1 MSDYIDEINAE
12 VVDEETIDAELD
24 NFINIDRTYSFS
36 NGLTEENYQ
45 VVANLSDANPLMNG
59 QASAGTST
67 DISRADHIHPT
78 DTSRASATDLQTHT
92 TDKTNPHEVTKTQ
105 VGLGNVDNTADI
117 DKPVSTAVQTELN
130 KKVDSVNS
138 KTGTVVLGASDV
150 GAYTIEQTQE
160 YVAQNGGKIDKI
172 QKNGTDLEI
181 VNKVVNITVPVTA
194 SDVSALPSST
204 KYGAS
209 VDLSINN
216 TTYVVTAQLKD
227 QDGNNLG
234 SAKTID
240 LPLESIVVSALYY
253 STYVYD
259 ETTYN
264 KVIVITL
271 ATTSVPTIIPVGEL
285 VSGLQNE
292 ITSSS
297 KLSADLVDDTSTT
310 NKFVT
315 ATDKTTWNGKQDAI
329 SDLETI
335 RSGASA
341 GASASSTISGYGD
354 VVTHDASEFAT
365 STQGGKADTAVQP
378 TDLATVATSG
388 QYSDLTGTPSIPTV
402 NNATLTIQKEGTA
415 VGTFTANAST
425 DVTVNIEE
433 TDPVFTASDAY
444 GITSSDISNWN
455 GKSDFS
461 GSYNDLTDKPTIPST
476 ASDVG
481 ALPNST
487 KYGASLSVS
496 GTSVQLLDQDG
507 NNLGSAITTQ
517 DTDTGATSVGLK
529 SGDAGN
535 VVTTMTYD
543 STTRKITFEK
553 GITAL
558 TSHQDISGKLD
569 KKPDGTNDL
578 IDNNKITT
586 TYIPDYILGQVLYGG
601 NVTTGAVAS
610 LTPSGKAK
618 LGTSNSSITL
628 TNDTTA
634 ITGYAANEGIYYIAT
649 ADFTFA
655 NISIVTGDW
664 LISKGDAWTKID
676 NTDAVTGVKGNAEST
691 YRTGNINIT
700 ATNLGVEEGA
710 EVNDVIDVQI
720 NGTSILSSKVA
731 NILTNTAY
739 DATTNK
745 IATMSDMPTI
755 TASATQISLNSTPTV
770 TTSTSG
776 NTTNFAFG
784 IPAGGVPFLTTA
796 PTANNSDGIKFVL
809 LGSEPATYYG
819 GYIYFIAE

>member
-209 VDLSINN
+209 VDLSINS

-700 ATNLGVEEGA
+700 ATNLGVEE
-710 EVNDVIDVQI
+710 EVTKYGQSNLLKLMPPARIAI
-720 NGTSILSSKVA
+720 ISEFAAILEVKKITVMNT
-731 NILTNTAY
+731 NIG
-739 DATTNK
+739 
-745 IATMSDMPTI
+745 
-755 TASATQISLNSTPTV
+755 LNM
-770 TTSTSG
+770 
-776 NTTNFAFG
+776 F
-784 IPAGGVPFLTTA
+784 IKY
-796 PTANNSDGIKFVL
+796 GIKL
-809 LGSEPATYYG
+809 A
-819 GYIYFIAE
+819 